1 MINWNL
7 VEAAMEWSIGLV
19 VRSTAGRDKGNYF
32 VVTGLTGAAAEI
44 CDGRLHRL
52 EKPKRKNFRHLAP
65 TTKILTSQ
73 SMATNRL
80 LRNALAAFPAAVPAD
95 HTTA

>member
-1 MINWNL
+1 
-7 VEAAMEWSIGLV
+7 MEWSIGLV

-32 VVTGLTGAAAEI
+32 VVTGIAGTSAEI

-65 TTKILTSQ
+65 TTRSLAPQ
-73 SMATNRL
+73 AMATNRL
-80 LRNALAAFPAAVPAD
+80 LRNALAAFTAAGPAD
-95 HTTA
+95 HTAE

>member
-1 MINWNL
+1 
-7 VEAAMEWSIGLV
+7 MEWSIGLI

-32 VVTGLTGAAAEI
+32 VVTGVAQASAEI

-65 TTKILTSQ
+65 TTKILAPQ

-80 LRNALAAFPAAVPAD
+80 LRRALAAIPAAGPEGK
-95 HTTA
+95 TAE

>member
-1 MINWNL
+1 
-7 VEAAMEWSIGLV
+7 MEWSVGDV

-32 VVTGLTGAAAEI
+32 VVTSVAANAAQV

-52 EKPKRKNFRHLAP
+52 EKPKRKNFRHLAA
-65 TTKILTSQ
+65 TTKRLAPA

-80 LRNALAAFPAAVPAD
+80 LRNALAALWAAGQEAQQQSE
-95 HTTA
+95 ASRRL